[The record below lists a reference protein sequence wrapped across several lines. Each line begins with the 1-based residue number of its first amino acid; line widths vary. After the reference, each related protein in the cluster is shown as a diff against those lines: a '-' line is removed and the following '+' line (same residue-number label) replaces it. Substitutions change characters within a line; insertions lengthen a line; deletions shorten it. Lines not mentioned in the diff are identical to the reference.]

1 MDSFYIVTNKD
12 KDPEF
17 QTTRFVKE
25 YLEKREKNVPSGKIR
40 RRVAAAISTPM
51 LPLFRRMW
59 TVCWCLVGTEPFC
72 RPQGT

>member
-25 YLEKREKNVPSGKIR
+25 YLENGEKMYHPGKFGGGWR
-40 RRVAAAISTPM
+40 Q
-51 LPLFRRMW
+51 L
-59 TVCWCLVGTEPFC
+59 
-72 RPQGT
+72 

>member
-25 YLEKREKNVPSGKIR
+25 YLEKRGKKCTIPGKSGGGWR
-40 RRVAAAISTPM
+40 Q
-51 LPLFRRMW
+51 L
-59 TVCWCLVGTEPFC
+59 
-72 RPQGT
+72 